1 MIHSLFVDPSRRHV
15 IATYRLQLNA
25 GFTLHDARDRVPYL
39 AALGIS
45 HVYCS
50 PVLAARAGS
59 THGYDVAD
67 PTHVSDALGGN
78 DAFVALAAALHERGM
93 ALVLDIVPNHMGVGP
108 DNPYWTDLLTRGRA
122 SRFADWFDV
131 SWRATTRRLEGKL
144 LVPVLRDTIDK
155 VLARD
160 ELWLESTRDGLR
172 IRYFDQ
178 YFPLDPTTLPDEL
191 LNATPD
197 RTWSQGA
204 DGRQRMRGLLGMQ
217 HYQLAFWRTAQRDI
231 NYRRFFDV
239 NELICLRVERPAVF
253 EATHRAVLEFVA
265 NGVVDGLRI
274 DHVDGLLEPGRYLD
288 RLRAAVDA
296 RRPAAA
302 GEPRFPIYVE
312 KILAADEHLPARWP
326 VEGTTG
332 YEFLTSLEDL
342 FIDPAGYAT
351 LEAKY
356 RVGARHDGFLAVAV
370 ASKRRVLRSNL
381 NADVRRVAPMLAR
394 IARDAGWGERPIASF
409 AGAIVE
415 LVAELPVYRTYIDA
429 EHPDATG
436 HDRVVLVETFA
447 RVRTSAAADASAVD
461 ALEHALLDEWHDADP
476 HLARA
481 RLSFVLRLQ
490 QLTGPAAA
498 KGVEDTALYV
508 YAPLTSRNEV
518 GGDPAVP
525 MDGAAERLH
534 ERLRE
539 RVERYPRSLNATN
552 THDTKRSAD
561 VRARLDALSEHAG
574 EWERVLRR
582 WRRVHRDS
590 RTLVKG
596 RMAPS
601 RSADDFVYQALLG
614 LWPLTGARLD
624 DDEWLGE
631 LRNRLT
637 EYLQKAMREAKVSTS
652 WTDPDVQY
660 EAAIAH
666 FVARLLDR
674 AANADWL
681 RQLDQFASAIAP
693 QALWNALGRLV
704 VHLTAPGVP
713 DVYQGDELWLAAL
726 VDPDNRRPVNWGMR
740 DALLPAVQEVVA
752 APDRIG
758 QLERWREDMSA
769 GVLKLFVTHVLLA
782 ARGAHA
788 DLMLR
793 GSYEPLTL
801 TGGRAEHVFG
811 FRRVT
816 DAQELVVLVPRLT
829 RTLGDVPLG
838 AVWQGTDVTL
848 VEDGPDWQCLIHGTR
863 RVATAGLLPLEHLFS
878 ALPVAVLHRNR
889 LR

>member
-1 MIHSLFVDPSRRHV
+1 M

-25 GFTLHDARDRVPYL
+25 AFTLHDARARVPYL
-39 AALGIS
+39 SALGVS

-67 PTHVSDALGGN
+67 PTHVSDAIGGN
-78 DAFVALAAALHERGM
+78 DAFVALADALHDRGM
-93 ALVLDIVPNHMGVGP
+93 GLVLDIVPNHMGVGS
-108 DNPYWTDLLTRGRA
+108 DNPYWTDLLTHGRN

-131 SWRATTRRLEGKL
+131 SWRATTRRLEGKV

-178 YFPLDPTTLPDEL
+178 YFPIDPTTLPGES
-191 LNATPD
+191 LNAAPD

-204 DGRQRMRGLLGMQ
+204 DGRQRLRDLLDRQ
-217 HYQLAFWRTAQRDI
+217 HYQLAFWRTAARDI

-253 EATHRAVLEFVA
+253 EATHRAVLAFVED
-265 NGVVDGLRI
+265 GVIVGLRV

-296 RRPAAA
+296 RRPAAE
-302 GEPRFPIYVE
+302 GQPRFPIYVE
-312 KILAADEHLPARWP
+312 KILAAGERPPERWP
-326 VEGTTG
+326 VDGTTG

-342 FIDPAGYAT
+342 FIDPDGYAT

-356 RVGARHDGFLAVAV
+356 RVGSRHDGFRAVAV

-394 IARDAGWGERPIASF
+394 IARDAGWGERPIASH

-436 HDRVVLVETFA
+436 HDRDVLVETFA
-447 RVRTSAAADASAVD
+447 RMRTAASADAVAVT
-461 ALEHALLDEWHDADP
+461 ALEHVLLDEWGDAGAE
-476 HLARA
+476 LARA

-490 QLTGPAAA
+490 QLMGPAAA

-525 MDGAAERLH
+525 LDGARHRLH

-539 RVERYPRSLNATN
+539 RVARYPRSLNATN

-561 VRARLDALSEHAG
+561 VRARLDALSEHAA

-582 WRRVHRDS
+582 WRRVHRDA

-596 RMAPS
+596 RMAPGS
-601 RSADDFVYQALLG
+601 STDDFVYQALLG

-624 DDEWLGE
+624 DDAWLAE
-631 LRNRLT
+631 LRERLT

-652 WTDPDVQY
+652 WTDPDAQY

-674 AANADWL
+674 AASADWL
-681 RQLDQFASAIAP
+681 RQLDEFAGAIAP
-693 QALWNALGRLV
+693 QALWNALGRVV
-704 VHLTAPGVP
+704 VHFTAPGVP
-713 DVYQGDELWLAAL
+713 DIYQGDELWFAAL
-726 VDPDNRRPVNWGMR
+726 VDPDNRRPVNWAMR
-740 DALLPAVQEVVA
+740 DALLPATQQVA
-752 APDRIG
+752 AVSDRIS
-758 QLERWREDMSA
+758 QLDRWRDDMSA
-769 GVLKLFVTHVLLA
+769 AALKLFVTHVLLV
-782 ARGAHA
+782 ARRANA

-793 GSYEPLTL
+793 GRYAPLAFS
-801 TGGRAEHVFG
+801 GRRAEQAFG
-811 FRRVT
+811 FRRFT
-816 DAQELVVLVPRLT
+816 DTQELVVLVPRLT
-829 RTLGDVPLG
+829 RTLGDVPVG
-838 AVWQGTDVTL
+838 AAWEDTRVAGL
-848 VEDGPDWQCLIHGTR
+848 EDGPAWRCLIHGQSQ
-863 RVATAGLLPLEHLFS
+863 VAEAGTLSLQDLFS
-878 ALPVAVLHRNR
+878 ALPVAVLLRNR